1 MSIARSIELVQ
12 QQLAA
17 AKVATDAIFAARN
30 GDQSGLLHAALDLTA
45 AIAGAQKALEFVEAE
60 MAEPVEV
67 GGFDF
72 LADRERERQDAMADA
87 VSSHWG
93 ID

>member
-30 GDQSGLLHAALDLTA
+30 SDPAALLHAALDLTA
-45 AIAGAQKALEFVEAE
+45 AIAGAQKALEFVQAD
-60 MAEPVEV
+60 MAEPVEADY
-67 GGFDF
+67 FDYLF
-72 LADRERERQDAMADA
+72 DRERDRQDAMADA
-87 VSSHWG
+87 LSAHWG
-93 ID
+93 HD